1 LITVAGTVI
10 ADFFA
15 RTLAGE
21 PPRGFLTVIDEI
33 GFHLGGAAPNTG
45 AVLAR
50 LNVPVSLVG
59 SSPRAKAREDL
70 NRNCCSAGSRGK
82 KCF

>member
-45 AVLAR
+45 RPGTAK
-50 LNVPVSLVG
+50 
-59 SSPRAKAREDL
+59 RAGV
-70 NRNCCSAGSRGK
+70 AGRK
-82 KCF
+82 NWK